1 MNLILHIKLTLE
13 PRRPLKETI
22 IGRFLA
28 RNPMARRIVIVG
40 CGVSGTTAAFY
51 ARKTDRT
58 SEITIVGDEA
68 LPEYSRCGLPYAF
81 SGMVPTMRSLIGY
94 DEDFYEHTNRI
105 DLKLGATATKIH
117 PDRHVVEVKSRDHVP
132 NELEYDSLILT
143 TGASATTLGVL
154 GSTLNGVFT
163 IRTMDDVEG
172 LANYLGESKTKKVA
186 IIGAG
191 LIGSEMAEALL
202 VRRVGVLQAEIVPE
216 ILPVILDPDMA
227 SVVREKG
234 QEHGVEYRLQST
246 LEEILGEKGKVR
258 GVRISGHTYDADA
271 VIIAVRVQPNTDLA
285 QSAGILLGE
294 SGGIK
299 TDETMLTSA
308 RNIYAAGDCIETF
321 DLITRR
327 HVFFQLA
334 TTAVRQ
340 SMVAGINAAGGEAR
354 YPGSTGVTT
363 VKLFGL
369 EVATLGPTT
378 GTAEKIGINPVSV
391 RITGSTRLSYYPGG
405 KDLTVKLL
413 ANPVNGKLLGAQ
425 LIGEEGATL
434 RANFASMAAHLGL
447 TVQQFAEIET
457 CYSPPLAPVWDP
469 VTIAAQALLRKLRP
483 TLAKAQPTVS
493 NS

>member
-1 MNLILHIKLTLE
+1 
-13 PRRPLKETI
+13 
-22 IGRFLA
+22 
-28 RNPMARRIVIVG
+28 MARQIVIVG

-51 ARKTDRT
+51 SRKTDRT
-58 SEITIVGDEA
+58 SQITIVGDEV

-81 SGMVPTMRSLIGY
+81 SGIVPTVRSLIGY

-105 DLKLGATATKIH
+105 DLKLGVTATRIR
-117 PDRHVVEVKSRDHVP
+117 PDRRVLELKSQDHP
-132 NELEYDSLILT
+132 ASKLQYDSLILT
-143 TGASATTLGVL
+143 TGASPTTLAVP
-154 GSTLNGVFT
+154 GSTLKGVFT
-163 IRTMDDVEG
+163 IRTMNDVEG
-172 LANYLGESKTKKVA
+172 LANYLGEAKVKKVA

-202 VRRVGVLQAEIVPE
+202 VRGVAVLQAEIVPE

-227 SVVREKG
+227 SIVREKG
-234 QEHGVEYRLQST
+234 EEHGVEYHLQST
-246 LEEILGEKGKVR
+246 LEEILGDNERVS
-258 GVRISGHTYDADA
+258 GVRISNHTYKVDA
-271 VIIAVRVQPNTDLA
+271 VIVAVRVRPNTELA
-285 QSAGILLGE
+285 REAGILLGE

-299 TDETMLTSA
+299 TDERMLTSA
-308 RNIYAAGDCIETF
+308 EGVYAAGDCIETF

-369 EVATLGPTT
+369 EVATLGPTSIM
-378 GTAEKIGINPVSV
+378 AEKIGITPVSIRV
-391 RITGSTRLSYYPGG
+391 TGSTRLSYYPGG

-413 ANPVNGKLLGAQ
+413 ANPSDGKLLGAQ
-425 LIGEEGATL
+425 LVGEEGATL

-447 TVQQFAEIET
+447 TVQEFAEIET

-483 TLAKAQPTVS
+483 PIAKASGTVS

>member
-1 MNLILHIKLTLE
+1 
-13 PRRPLKETI
+13 
-22 IGRFLA
+22 
-28 RNPMARRIVIVG
+28 MARRIVIVG

-51 ARKTDRT
+51 SRKTDRT

-68 LPEYSRCGLPYAF
+68 FPEYSRCGLPYAF
-81 SGMVPTMRSLIGY
+81 SGIVPTMRSLIGY

-105 DLKLGATATKIH
+105 DLKLGVTATRIR
-117 PDRHVVEVKSRDHVP
+117 PDRRVLELKSQNQP
-132 NELEYDSLILT
+132 ASELQYDSLILT
-143 TGASATTLGVL
+143 TGASPTTLAVP

-163 IRTMDDVEG
+163 IRTMNDVEG
-172 LANYLGESKTKKVA
+172 LANYLGESKSRKVA

-202 VRRVGVLQAEIVPE
+202 VRGVAVLQAEIVPE

-234 QEHGVEYRLQST
+234 EEHGVEYHLQST
-246 LEEILGEKGKVR
+246 LEEILGDNGRVS
-258 GVRISGHTYDADA
+258 GDRISNHKYKVDA
-271 VIIAVRVQPNTDLA
+271 VIVAVRVRPNTELA
-285 QSAGILLGE
+285 KDAGIVLGE

-299 TDETMLTSA
+299 TDERMLTSKI
-308 RNIYAAGDCIETF
+308 NIYAAGDCIETF
-321 DLITRR
+321 DLISRR

-340 SMVAGINAAGGEAR
+340 SMVAGINASGGEAR

-378 GTAEKIGINPVSV
+378 AMAEKIGINPVSV

-413 ANPVNGKLLGAQ
+413 ANPENGKLLGAQ
-425 LIGEEGATL
+425 LVGEEATL
-434 RANFASMAAHLGL
+434 RGNFASMAAHLGL
-447 TVQQFAEIET
+447 TVQEFAEIET

-469 VTIAAQALLRKLRP
+469 VTIAAQALLRKLKP
-483 TLAKAQPTVS
+483 PLPKAPATVS

>member
-1 MNLILHIKLTLE
+1 
-13 PRRPLKETI
+13 
-22 IGRFLA
+22 
-28 RNPMARRIVIVG
+28 MARRIVIVG

-51 ARKTDRT
+51 TRKTDRT
-58 SEITIVGDEA
+58 SEITIVGDEI

-81 SGMVPTMRSLIGY
+81 SGIVPAMRSLIGY

-105 DLKLGATATKIH
+105 DLKLGVTATRIH
-117 PDRHVVEVKSRDHVP
+117 PDRRILELKSQDHP
-132 NELEYDSLILT
+132 TTELQYDSLILT
-143 TGASATTLGVL
+143 TGASPTTLLVP

-163 IRTMDDVEG
+163 IRTMNDVEG
-172 LANYLGESKTKKVA
+172 LANYLGEAKAKKVA

-202 VRRVGVLQAEIVPE
+202 VRGVAVLQAEIVPE

-227 SVVREKG
+227 SAVREKG
-234 QEHGVEYRLQST
+234 RERGVEYHLQST
-246 LEEILGEKGKVR
+246 LQEILGHRGKVS
-258 GVRISGHTYDADA
+258 GVRISDQTHDADA
-271 VIIAVRVQPNTDLA
+271 VIIAVRVKPNTELA
-285 QSAGILLGE
+285 KNAGILLGQ

-299 TDETMLTSA
+299 TDERMLTSA
-308 RNIYAAGDCIETF
+308 HDIYAAGDCIETL
-321 DLITRR
+321 DLVTQR
-327 HVFFQLA
+327 HVLFQLA

-363 VKLFGL
+363 VRLFGL

-378 GTAEKIGINPVSV
+378 SMAEKIGINPVSV

-447 TVQQFAEIET
+447 TVQEFAEIET

-483 TLAKAQPTVS
+483 PPLAKARPPIS
-493 NS
+493 NR

>member
-1 MNLILHIKLTLE
+1 
-13 PRRPLKETI
+13 
-22 IGRFLA
+22 
-28 RNPMARRIVIVG
+28 MARRIVIVG

-51 ARKTDRT
+51 SRKTDRT
-58 SEITIVGDEA
+58 SEITIVGDE
-68 LPEYSRCGLPYAF
+68 LLQEYSRCGLPYAIR
-81 SGMVPTMRSLIGY
+81 GIVPTMRSLIGY

-105 DLKLGATATKIH
+105 DLRLGVTATRIR
-117 PDRHVVEVKSRDHVP
+117 PDRRVVELKSREHP
-132 NELEYDSLILT
+132 TTELQYDNLILT
-143 TGASATTLGVL
+143 TGASPTNLNVP
-154 GSTLNGVFT
+154 GSALNGVFT
-163 IRTMDDVEG
+163 IRTMNDVEG
-172 LANYLGESKTKKVA
+172 LANYLGEAKARKVA

-202 VRRVGVLQAEIVPE
+202 VRGVAVLQAEIVPE

-227 SVVREKG
+227 AIVREKG
-234 QEHGVEYRLQST
+234 EEHGVEYHLRST
-246 LEEILGEKGKVR
+246 LEEILGEKGKVS
-258 GVRISGHTYDADA
+258 GVRISGRTHEVDA
-271 VIIAVRVQPNTDLA
+271 VILAIRIKPNTELA
-285 QSAGILLGE
+285 KEAGILLGE
-294 SGGIK
+294 SGGIR
-299 TDETMLTSA
+299 TDDRMLTSA
-308 RNIYAAGDCIETF
+308 SNVYAAGDCIETF

-378 GTAEKIGINPVSV
+378 SAAEKIGITPVSV

-413 ANPVNGKLLGAQ
+413 ANPANGKLLGAQ
-425 LIGEEGATL
+425 LVGEEGATL
-434 RANFASMAAHLGL
+434 RANFASMAGHLGL
-447 TVQQFAEIET
+447 TVQEFAEIET

-469 VTIAAQALLRKLRP
+469 VTIAAQALLRKLKP
-483 TLAKAQPTVS
+483 PLAKTSTTVA
-493 NS
+493 NE

>member
-1 MNLILHIKLTLE
+1 
-13 PRRPLKETI
+13 
-22 IGRFLA
+22 
-28 RNPMARRIVIVG
+28 MARRIVIVG

-58 SEITIVGDEA
+58 SEITIVGDEI

-81 SGMVPTMRSLIGY
+81 SGVVPTMRSLIGY

-105 DLKLGATATKIH
+105 DLKLGTTATEIH
-117 PDRHVVEVKSRDHVP
+117 PDRQVLDVKSRDHVTS
-132 NELEYDSLILT
+132 ELHYDSLILT
-143 TGASATTLGVL
+143 TGASPTTLAVP
-154 GSTLNGVFT
+154 GSTLSGVFT
-163 IRTMDDVEG
+163 IRTMNDVEG
-172 LANYLGESKTKKVA
+172 LANYLVEGKLRKVA

-202 VRRVGVLQAEIVPE
+202 VRGAAVLQAEIVPE

-227 SVVREKG
+227 SIVRDKG
-234 QEHGVEYRLQST
+234 QEHGVEYHLQSS
-246 LEEILGEKGKVR
+246 LEEILGEKGKVS
-258 GVRISGHTYDADA
+258 GVQISGHTYDVDA
-271 VIIAVRVQPNTDLA
+271 LIFAIRVKPNAELA
-285 QSAGILLGE
+285 KEAGILLGE
-294 SGGIK
+294 SGGIR
-299 TDETMLTSA
+299 TNERMLTSA
-308 RNIYAAGDCIETF
+308 KHVYAAGDCIETM

-340 SMVAGINAAGGEAR
+340 SMVAGINAAGGEAL

-378 GTAEKIGINPVSV
+378 VMAEKIGLDPVSV

-413 ANPVNGKLLGAQ
+413 ANRGNGKLIGAQ
-425 LIGEEGATL
+425 LIGEDGATL

-447 TVQQFAEIET
+447 TIQEFAEIET

-483 TLAKAQPTVS
+483 PLLKGGSTIP

>member
-1 MNLILHIKLTLE
+1 MPN
-13 PRRPLKETI
+13 R
-22 IGRFLA
+22 
-28 RNPMARRIVIVG
+28 MARRIVIVG

-58 SEITIVGDEA
+58 SEITIVGDEI

-81 SGMVPTMRSLIGY
+81 SGIVPTMRSLIGY

-105 DLKLGATATKIH
+105 DLKLGISATKIR
-117 PDRHVVEVKSRDHVP
+117 PGRRMVELRSQDHSIT
-132 NELEYDSLILT
+132 ELQYDSLILA
-143 TGASATTLGVL
+143 TGASPTTLPVP
-154 GSTLNGVFT
+154 GSELKGVFT
-163 IRTMDDVEG
+163 VRTMSDVEG
-172 LANYLGESKTKKVA
+172 LANHLREAKAKRVA

-202 VRRVGVLQAEIVPE
+202 VRGVGVLQAEIVPE

-227 SVVREKG
+227 SIVREKG
-234 QEHGVEYRLQST
+234 AEDGVEYHLEST
-246 LEEILGEKGKVR
+246 LEEILGEKGTVV
-258 GVRISGHTYDADA
+258 GVRISGHSYDVDG
-271 VIIAVRVQPNTDLA
+271 VIVAVRVRPNTELA
-285 QSAGILLGE
+285 KDAGIKLGE
-294 SGGIK
+294 SGGIR
-299 TDETMLTSA
+299 TDDRMLTSVS
-308 RNIYAAGDCIETF
+308 NVYAAGDCIETF
-321 DLITRR
+321 DLVTRR
-327 HVFFQLA
+327 YVFFQLA

-340 SMVAGINAAGGEAR
+340 SMVAGINAGGGEAR

-378 GTAEKIGINPVSV
+378 AMAEKIGITPVSV

-413 ANPVNGKLLGAQ
+413 ANRENGKLIGAQ
-425 LIGEEGATL
+425 LVGEEGATL
-434 RANFASMAAHLGL
+434 RGNFASMAAHLGL
-447 TVQQFAEIET
+447 TVQDFAEIET

-483 TLAKAQPTVS
+483 SLAKAPTTAS
-493 NS
+493 DS

>member
-1 MNLILHIKLTLE
+1 MLN
-13 PRRPLKETI
+13 R
-22 IGRFLA
+22 
-28 RNPMARRIVIVG
+28 MDRRIVVVG

-51 ARKTDRT
+51 ARKTDRS
-58 SEITIVGDEA
+58 SEITIVGDEI

-81 SGMVPTMRSLIGY
+81 SGVVPTMRSLIGY

-105 DLKLGATATKIH
+105 DLKLGVTATKIR
-117 PDRHVVEVKSRDHVP
+117 PDRQLVELKSRDRSSAD
-132 NELEYDSLILT
+132 LQYDSLILT
-143 TGASATTLGVL
+143 TGASPTTLAVPGY
-154 GSTLNGVFT
+154 TLNGVFT
-163 IRTMDDVEG
+163 IRTMNDVEG
-172 LANYLGESKTKKVA
+172 LANYLGEVKAKKVA

-202 VRRVGVLQAEIVPE
+202 VRGIGVLQAEIVPE

-234 QEHGVEYRLQST
+234 QEHGVEYHLQST
-246 LEEILGEKGKVR
+246 LEEILGDR
-258 GVRISGHTYDADA
+258 GRVSGLRISGHTYEADV
-271 VIIAVRVQPNTDLA
+271 VIVAVRVRPNTELA
-285 QSAGILLGE
+285 KDAGILLGE

-299 TDETMLTSA
+299 TDERMLTSA
-308 RNIYAAGDCIETF
+308 NGVYAAGDCIETF

-327 HVFFQLA
+327 HAFFQLA

-378 GTAEKIGINPVSV
+378 AIAEKIGITPVSV

-413 ANPVNGKLLGAQ
+413 ANPENGKLLGAQ
-425 LIGEEGATL
+425 LVGEEATL

-447 TVQQFAEIET
+447 TVQEFAEIET

-483 TLAKAQPTVS
+483 PIPKASATVS